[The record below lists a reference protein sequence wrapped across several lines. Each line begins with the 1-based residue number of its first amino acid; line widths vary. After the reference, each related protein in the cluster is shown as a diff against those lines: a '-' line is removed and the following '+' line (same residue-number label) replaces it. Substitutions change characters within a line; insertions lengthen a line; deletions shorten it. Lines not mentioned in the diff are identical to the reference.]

1 MDKEQEIDYYKKFPA
16 ILRAKLIEGEI
27 VFPRETQFNYE
38 PVLAYRGVIRDKND
52 NTPLN
57 NNDMKSYFELGKQ
70 PKGVTDCA
78 SDPKFYAVS
87 LFKSLDMLK
96 QCLKFPRPNK
106 KVAQGYVY
114 MEGGPQYSE
123 GKSHVN
129 WWLYEDVSFDN
140 FVIKED
146 KVETL

>member
-1 MDKEQEIDYYKKFPA
+1 MSTTNTKAMKLSNLAEELLKK
-16 ILRAKLIEGEI
+16 
-27 VFPRETQFNYE
+27 
-38 PVLAYRGVIRDKND
+38 GVNEEAVEALKRSMRLSSGD
-52 NTPLN
+52 
-57 NNDMKSYFELGKQ
+57 DMKSYFELGKQ

-146 KVETL
+146 NYE